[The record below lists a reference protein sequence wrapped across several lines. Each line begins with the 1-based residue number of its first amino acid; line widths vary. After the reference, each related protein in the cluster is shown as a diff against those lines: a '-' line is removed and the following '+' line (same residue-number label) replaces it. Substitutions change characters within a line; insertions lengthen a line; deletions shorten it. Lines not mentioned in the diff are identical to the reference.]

1 MKDHA
6 YENESLSFQIITI
19 V

>member
-6 YENESLSFQIITI
+6 YENESLSFQIIMI